1 MLYRTNL
8 KVQQL
13 NSDPYKSFEFKELLL
28 HSDNC
33 ISRIIMVYRPPFSV
47 KNGRTH
53 AGFFFLSIFHA
64 TGTPSVL
71 SWKFTLKWRFQ
82 FPC

>member
-13 NSDPYKSFEFKELLL
+13 NSDLYKSFEFKELLL

-33 ISRIIMVYRPPFSV
+33 ISRIIMVYRPPISV

-53 AGFFFLSIFHA
+53 AGFFF
-64 TGTPSVL
+64 
-71 SWKFTLKWRFQ
+71 
-82 FPC
+82 

>member
-33 ISRIIMVYRPPFSV
+33 ISRIIIVYRPPISV

-53 AGFFFLSIFHA
+53 AGFFIN
-64 TGTPSVL
+64 
-71 SWKFTLKWRFQ
+71 
-82 FPC
+82 FPCYWNA